1 MPSSSST
8 TASSKNEQKRAQSA
22 LRTNALQAYGHAVT
36 PNGELTCPV
45 LRVALPAAAVTC
57 AHLMPRKLRDHWA
70 RLGIAADDPRNVM
83 FMFKGIEEA
92 FDDYLLS
99 FLRTGGVDA
108 RGADLFRVFVWDPAL
123 LDLPVTVNVRCRAE
137 RRSLP
142 GVLLPERVEG
152 ITFRAL
158 HEGAPLPL
166 AGPSGLS
173 PFRRALALQAALAHA
188 HARFNRW
195 PEPPL
200 DLLALNEPVS
210 PDMSPDKEEHVR
222 EWRAAAAD
230 AAAGAADDRAHD
242 PA

>member
-1 MPSSSST
+1 MQST
-8 TASSKNEQKRAQSA
+8 
-22 LRTNALQAYGHAVT
+22 LRTDALLAYGHVVT

-57 AHLMPRKLRDHWA
+57 AHLMPRKLRDHWD
-70 RLGIAADDPRNVM
+70 RLGIAADNPRNVM

-108 RGADLFRVFVWDPAL
+108 HGVDLFRVFVWDPAL
-123 LDLPVTVNVRCRAE
+123 LDLSVTINVRSRPE

-142 GVLLPERVEG
+142 GVLLPECVEG

-158 HEGAPLPL
+158 HEGEPLPL
-166 AGPSGLS
+166 AGPSGLV

-188 HARFNRW
+188 QARFHRW

-200 DLLALNEPVS
+200 DLRALNEPVS
-210 PDMSPDKEEHVR
+210 PDLSPDKEERIR

-230 AAAGAADDRAHD
+230 AAAGAADGLADDAS
-242 PA
+242 